1 MKPAPFEYLAPES
14 LSSALE
20 IIAEYGE
27 EAKLLAGGQSLI
39 PAMNFR
45 LAQPTLLVDLNKLS
59 DLSYVKYADSG
70 ELLIGS
76 MTRHRQLEYDPLVQ
90 NHSPLIH
97 ATMPNIAHAQIRNR
111 GTIGGSLAH
120 ADPAAELPVLLVAL
134 DGRVRIKSSSGERWV
149 NSGDFFQ
156 GIFATA
162 LFANEI
168 IVEISIPKMPNGTGT
183 SFVEFSRRKGDYA
196 LLGVA
201 VLVTLDANDIC
212 RQARIVYLNAGESP
226 VKAQGAA
233 SLLLNEQ
240 RSDELLNTVAV
251 GVEKELSLT
260 GNIHAS
266 VPYLRHLS
274 RVLTI
279 RALNQAFD
287 RALQKDKK

>member
-20 IIAEYGE
+20 IIAEYGD

-45 LAQPTLLVDLNKLS
+45 LVQPTVMVDLNKLT
-59 DLSYVKYADSG
+59 DLSYVKNASSG

-76 MTRHRQLEYDPLVQ
+76 MTRHRQLEYDPLVK

-97 ATMPNIAHAQIRNR
+97 ETMPHIAHAQIRNR

-134 DGRVRIKSSSGERWV
+134 DGRVRMKSRTGERWV
-149 NSGDFFQ
+149 NSDDFFQ
-156 GIFATA
+156 GIFTTA
-162 LFANEI
+162 LSDTEI
-168 IVEISIPKMPNGTGT
+168 IVEISIPKMPEGTGY
-183 SFVEFSRRKGDYA
+183 SFVEFARRKGDYA

-201 VLVTLDANDIC
+201 ALVRLDANDIC
-212 RQARIVYLNAGESP
+212 RQARIVYLNAGDSP

-233 SLLLNEQ
+233 SLLLDEQ
-240 RSDELLNTVAV
+240 RSDELLETVATN
-251 GVEKELSLT
+251 VEQELSLT
-260 GNIHAS
+260 GTIHAS

-274 RVLTI
+274 RVLTV
-279 RALNQAFD
+279 RALKQAFQ
-287 RALQKDKK
+287 RASQIDN